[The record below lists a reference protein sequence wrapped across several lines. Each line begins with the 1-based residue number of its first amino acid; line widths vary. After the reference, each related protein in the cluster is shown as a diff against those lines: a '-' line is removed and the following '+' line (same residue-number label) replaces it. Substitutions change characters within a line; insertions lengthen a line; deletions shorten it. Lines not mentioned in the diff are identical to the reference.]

1 MNKETISFKMEDY
14 TITLCRGEEESEEIA
29 QERLAKYA
37 NCLYNT
43 SMKLMIKCIIFLT
56 NSVLSFY
63 ILYKSSNILF
73 NFETKS
79 LLFSLSSIPSIKF

>member
-1 MNKETISFKMEDY
+1 MNKKNLSLKVDEY
-14 TITLCRGEEESEEIA
+14 TITLHRGEEESEEIA

-43 SMKLMIKCIIFLT
+43 AMKLMIKCINFLT